1 MYEHHSESLLP
12 VRKFVYRLLLHVLVA
27 LVTVVCA
34 LGIGILGYHRFE
46 GLSWLDS
53 FLNASMIL
61 GGMGPVN
68 ELHCPAAKIFA
79 GFYALFSGLIF
90 IGVASVIVF
99 PIAHRFLHVLHL
111 DADDKKRDPPAVK
124 PKQ

>member
-12 VRKFVYRLLLHVLVA
+12 LRKFVYRLLLHVMVA
-27 LVTVVCA
+27 LAAVVFA
-34 LGIGILGYHRFE
+34 LGTGILGYHRFE

-68 ELHCPAAKIFA
+68 ELHSQGAKLFA

-90 IGVASVIVF
+90 IGIASVIMF
-99 PIAHRFLHVLHL
+99 PILHRFLHMLHL
-111 DADDKKRDPPAVK
+111 DTADKKRDR
-124 PKQ
+124 

>member
-1 MYEHHSESLLP
+1 MYEHHSQPLLP
-12 VRKFVYRLLLHVLVA
+12 LRKFIYRLLGHVLVA
-27 LVTVVCA
+27 LATIACA
-34 LGIGILGYHRFE
+34 LGIGILGYHCLE

-68 ELHCPAAKIFA
+68 ELHSSAAKLFA

-90 IGVASVIVF
+90 IGVAGVIMF
-99 PIAHRFLHVLHL
+99 PIAHRFLHILHL
-111 DADDKKRDPPAVK
+111 DANKK
-124 PKQ
+124 

>member
-1 MYEHHSESLLP
+1 MYEHRSEPLLP
-12 VRKFVYRLLLHVLVA
+12 LIKFVYRLLLHVLVA
-27 LVTVVCA
+27 LSAIVFA

-68 ELHCPAAKIFA
+68 ELHSPAAKLFA
-79 GFYALFSGLIF
+79 GFYALFSGLF
-90 IGVASVIVF
+90 FVGVVSIIMF
-99 PIAHRFLHVLHL
+99 PIVHRFLHILHL
-111 DADDKKRDPPAVK
+111 DDKK
-124 PKQ
+124 QN

>member
-1 MYEHHSESLLP
+1 MHEHHSEPLLSL
-12 VRKFVYRLLLHVLVA
+12 RQFVYRLLWHAVVA
-27 LVTVVCA
+27 LAAIVFA
-34 LGIGILGYHRFE
+34 LGIGILGYHCLE
-46 GLSWLDS
+46 GIPWLDS

-68 ELHCPAAKIFA
+68 ELHSSAAKLFA

-90 IGVASVIVF
+90 IGVASVIMF

-111 DADDKKRDPPAVK
+111 DTPDKKRNR
-124 PKQ
+124 

>member
-1 MYEHHSESLLP
+1 MYEHHSEPLLP
-12 VRKFVYRLLLHVLVA
+12 VRNFVYRLLWHVMVA
-27 LVTVVCA
+27 LTAIVCA

-61 GGMGPVN
+61 GGMGPVS
-68 ELHCPAAKIFA
+68 ELHSPAAKLFA

-90 IGVASVIVF
+90 IGVASVIMF
-99 PIAHRFLHVLHL
+99 PIAHRFLHILHL
-111 DADDKKRDPPAVK
+111 DSDGKKRYRR
-124 PKQ
+124 KQ